1 VPWRLI
7 IKGALFLI
15 GVSTFL
21 AYLIVSS
28 YQFNELKPRIS
39 RVVRELTGREL
50 ALRGNIQLKI
60 GFRPALTVEDAHLEN
75 VSWGSRPELV
85 KIKRL
90 ELQVAL
96 LPLIR
101 GDIEVRRFILVEPD
115 ILLERDKSGKWN
127 IGFKREKGE
136 ADAGAKREAVANEWE
151 MPLFALNQLQI
162 KKGRLI
168 YKDGQSAKTYSVTL
182 DSVSAAAT
190 NNDSPVDIKVK
201 GAYRERS
208 FEVAGTLGALT
219 SFADPD
225 KAWPLNLVGKTG
237 RATVSADG
245 VIKDVANGKNF
256 SFVVKTEGQSTA
268 DITDL
273 INITQVPDLSPF
285 KVTGKLSDTNGKLS
299 IENLNAHMGTEA
311 LAKVNVVG
319 VIKEP
324 GAKRGID
331 LKVDIRGKDL
341 TTLEKLLRRPLHLKG
356 PFHGT
361 GRLKD
366 AEGKLLVQN
375 FKVQMGHWK
384 LASLTL
390 SGTVSDLLA
399 QREFDLKFHVQG
411 KNLANLET
419 LLSVSIPFKGPFKA
433 TGRVNDLG
441 HKNYKFSEFEG
452 TLRNSDLSGSLDIRL
467 DSKRPKLTAVLS
479 SRKLDL
485 RPFLSKKKGRARAAK
500 GSIKGAAKK
509 KAFSSDPLT
518 LDALKRV
525 DAEIMIKA
533 KRFLMPRLALREL
546 SAQIFLESGH
556 LRVREARSN
565 IGGGTLK
572 GRLDL
577 RVRRKGASVAT
588 VLRIE
593 NSDIGRI
600 LKDLKVTDILEGKVD
615 MDVNIRAYGRS
626 VAALMAGLNGKI
638 TLVME
643 NGRMN
648 NTYIDMLGADVG
660 SSLGKLLDSSSENDY
675 TELNCF
681 VCRFDIKQGLADST
695 VLVVDTKATS
705 LIGDGEIDLKTE
717 KLNLAMRSYPK
728 RGVGISG
735 LGKLS
740 LSIGEFAK
748 PLKLGGTLRNPA
760 FVMDPSQTIITV
772 GKAFG
777 GMLLLGPLGLGAALV
792 SGRLGSDNPCP
803 AAIQVAK
810 KGPKKRDP
818 KDQGG
823 DSHDIMNQEE
833 DYF

>member
-1 VPWRLI
+1 MSWRVI

-15 GVSTFL
+15 GASTFL
-21 AYLIVSS
+21 VYLIVSS
-28 YQFNELKPRIS
+28 YHFNELKPRIS

-50 ALRGNIQLKI
+50 TLRGNIQLKI
-60 GFRPALTVEDAHLEN
+60 GLRPALTVEDAHLEN

-85 KIKRL
+85 KINRL

-101 GDIEVRRFILVEPD
+101 GDIEVRRFVLVEPD
-115 ILLERDKSGKWN
+115 ILLERDNSGTWN

-136 ADAGAKREAVANEWE
+136 AEAGVKGEVTSGEWGL
-151 MPLFALNQLQI
+151 PLFALNQLQI

-168 YKDGQSAKTYSVTL
+168 FKDGRSAKTYSVAL
-182 DSVSAAAT
+182 HSVSAAAA
-190 NNDSPVDIKVK
+190 NNESPVSIKVK

-245 VIKDVANGKNF
+245 VIKDLAKGRNF

-273 INITQVPDLSPF
+273 INIPQIPDLRPF
-285 KVTGKLSDTNGKLS
+285 KVTGRVSETNGKLS
-299 IENLNAHMGTEA
+299 IENLNAHMGSEA
-311 LAKVNVVG
+311 LAKVHMVG
-319 VIKEP
+319 AIKEP
-324 GAKRGID
+324 RAKRGID

-341 TTLEKLLRRPLHLKG
+341 TTLEKLLKRPLHLKG

-361 GRLKD
+361 GRLRD
-366 AEGKLLVQN
+366 AEGRLFVQDLD
-375 FKVQMGHWK
+375 VQMGHSK
-384 LASLTL
+384 LASLRL
-390 SGTVSDLLA
+390 RGTINDLLA

-411 KNLANLET
+411 KNLANLEE
-419 LLSVSIPFKGPFKA
+419 LLSVSIPFRGPFKA
-433 TGRVNDLG
+433 SGRVNDLG
-441 HKNYKFSEFEG
+441 HKTYKFSEFEG
-452 TLRNSDLSGSLDIRL
+452 TLRNSDLSGSVDIRL

-485 RPFLSKKKGRARAAK
+485 RPFLSRKKGRARGAK
-500 GSIKGAAKK
+500 GSKKGAAEE

-525 DAEIMIKA
+525 DAEIVINA
-533 KRFLMPRLALREL
+533 KRFLIPRLALRDL
-546 SAQIFLESGH
+546 GAQIFLKSGH
-556 LRVREARSN
+556 LRVRELKSN

-572 GRLDL
+572 GRMD
-577 RVRRKGASVAT
+577 VRIRKKGVVVAT
-588 VLRIE
+588 ALEID
-593 NSDIGRI
+593 NSDLGRM
-600 LKDLKVTDILEGKVD
+600 LKDLKVADVLEGKVD

-626 VAALMAGLNGKI
+626 VASLMAGLNGKI

-660 SSLGKLLDSSSENDY
+660 SSLGKLLDSSSERDY

-681 VCRFDIKQGLADST
+681 VCRFDVKQGLAEST

-705 LIGDGEIDLKTE
+705 LVGDGEIDLKTE

-728 RGVGISG
+728 RGFGISG

-777 GMLLLGPLGLGAALV
+777 GLLLLGPLGLGAALV

-818 KDQGG
+818 KEQAAENRDMMNPGG
-823 DSHDIMNQEE
+823 D
-833 DYF
+833 YF

>member
-1 VPWRLI
+1 LI

-15 GVSTFL
+15 GACTFL

-28 YQFNELKPRIS
+28 YHFNELKPRIS
-39 RVVRELTGREL
+39 RAVRELTGREL
-50 ALRGNIQLKI
+50 TLRGNIQLKI

-85 KIKRL
+85 KINRL

-96 LPLIR
+96 LPLVR

-115 ILLERDKSGKWN
+115 ILLERDKSGRWN
-127 IGFKREKGE
+127 IGFKGEKGGTE
-136 ADAGAKREAVANEWE
+136 AEAKGEPAADAWNL
-151 MPLFALNQLQI
+151 PLFALNQLQI
-162 KKGRLI
+162 RKGRII
-168 YKDGQSAKTYSVTL
+168 YKDAQSAKTYSVTL
-182 DSVSAAAT
+182 DSVKAAAANT
-190 NNDSPVDIKVK
+190 DSPVAIKLK
-201 GAYRERS
+201 GAYREKS

-225 KAWPLNLVGKTG
+225 IAWPLNLVGKTG
-237 RATVSADG
+237 RATVSAEG
-245 VIKDVANGKNF
+245 VIKDFANGPDF
-256 SFVVKTEGQSTA
+256 SFIVKTEGQSTA

-273 INITQVPDLSPF
+273 INITQVPELSPF
-285 KVTGKLSDTNGKLS
+285 RVTGKVSNIKGKLT
-299 IENLNAHMGTEA
+299 IENINAHMGTEA

-331 LKVDIRGKDL
+331 LKVDIRGRGLKK
-341 TTLEKLLRRPLHLKG
+341 LEKLLGRPLHLRG
-356 PFHGT
+356 PFHGR

-366 AEGKLLVQN
+366 AEGRLV
-375 FKVQMGHWK
+375 VQDFEVQVGHSK
-384 LASLTL
+384 LASLKL
-390 SGTVSDLLA
+390 SGTVNDLLA

-411 KNLANLET
+411 KNLANLEK
-419 LLSVSIPFKGPFKA
+419 LLSVSIPFRGPFKA
-433 TGRVNDLG
+433 SGRVNDMG
-441 HKNYKFSEFEG
+441 HKTYKFSEFKG

-467 DSKRPKLTAVLS
+467 DSKRPRLTAVLA

-485 RPFLSKKKGRARAAK
+485 RPFLSREKGRARRAK
-500 GSIKGAAKK
+500 GSMKGAAKK
-509 KAFSSDPLT
+509 RAFSSDPLT
-518 LDALKRV
+518 LNPLKRI
-525 DAEIMIKA
+525 DAEIMVEA
-533 KRFLMPRLALREL
+533 KRFLMPRLALRDL
-546 SAQIFLESGH
+546 SAQIFLESGR
-556 LRVREARSN
+556 LRVREVRSHM
-565 IGGGTLK
+565 GGGTLK

-577 RVRRKGASVAT
+577 RVRRKGVAVAT
-588 VLRIE
+588 VLRID
-593 NSDIGRI
+593 NSDLGRM

-615 MDVNIRAYGRS
+615 MEVNIRAKGRS
-626 VAALMAGLNGKI
+626 LAALMAGLNGKI

-660 SSLGKLLDSSSENDY
+660 SSLGKLLDTSSEKDY

-728 RGVGISG
+728 RGFGISG

-748 PLKLGGTLRNPA
+748 PLKLGGTLTNPA

-810 KGPKKRDP
+810 KGPKKRSHKEQAAESSIMMDME
-818 KDQGG
+818 GG
-823 DSHDIMNQEE
+823 S
-833 DYF
+833 F